1 LVVLNELDKIK
12 STFMQE
18 IIDKV
23 KQSSGITDEQA
34 KNSINTVAE
43 YLKSKMPK
51 SLHSQIDN
59 MLKGEKFSDSL
70 KETFMDAAVEAKEKS
85 QEVLKDVV
93 EKTEE
98 AAKNIKE
105 KVSNL
110 FK

>member
-1 LVVLNELDKIK
+1 MKELIEQVTSKA
-12 STFMQE
+12 
-18 IIDKV
+18 
-23 KQSSGITDEQA
+23 GISEEQA
-34 KNSINTVAE
+34 KNSISTVAE

-51 SLHSQIDN
+51 TLHSQIDN
-59 MLKGEKFSDSL
+59 MLNGEKFSDSL

-85 QEVLKDVV
+85 QEVLKDAA

-105 KVSNL
+105 KVGNL